1 MIVRRVAL
9 KLLVSVLLACMA
21 EAAPSLAEGSVD
33 VPVRIHNHRFLPAVI
48 NVPPDKEIRLIV
60 TNADKTPE
68 EFESKSL
75 RIERVIP
82 GGKTAV
88 FNVRPLEEGKR
99 YSFIGEF
106 HPATAKGE
114 LVAK

>member
-1 MIVRRVAL
+1 MNIRNAAFLFLASIVATGAVPT
-9 KLLVSVLLACMA
+9 VSVLA
-21 EAAPSLAEGSVD
+21 EDAVE
-33 VPVRIHNHRFLPAVI
+33 VPLKIQNHRFLPAVV
-48 NVPPDKEIRLIV
+48 NVPAGKNIRLVV

-99 YSFIGEF
+99 YSFVGEF